1 MLIRNYAASRVHWK
15 KKLENRPV
23 QVCEATTRNGRL
35 KTQRHGKGDLMLR
48 EDLASLEYISED
60 ILVDHLR

>member
-1 MLIRNYAASRVHWK
+1 M
-15 KKLENRPV
+15 
-23 QVCEATTRNGRL
+23 CEATTRNGRL

-60 ILVDHLR
+60 ILVDHLRYVAAVWQILARSSYLRV